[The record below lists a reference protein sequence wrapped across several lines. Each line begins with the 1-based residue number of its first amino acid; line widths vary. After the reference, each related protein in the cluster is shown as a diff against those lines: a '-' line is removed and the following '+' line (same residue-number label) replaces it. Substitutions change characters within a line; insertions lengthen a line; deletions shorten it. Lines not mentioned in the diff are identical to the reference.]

1 MLGIL
6 IRKQMTELYRSF
18 FYDQKKNKA
27 RSKAAS
33 ILFIILYILLMAVV
47 LGGMFTLMSLALC
60 PPLLEAGL
68 GWLYFTI
75 VTAIAFA
82 LGIFGSVFSTY
93 SALYLAKDN
102 DLLLSLPIPVRY
114 ILAARLMGVY
124 LIGLS
129 FSAIVIIPAVIVY
142 NILAGVTVTSV
153 FGGIMLL
160 VSVSL
165 FVLVLSCLLGWVVA
179 KVSVKLKN
187 KSFVTVLIS
196 LVFFGLYYF
205 VYFKASEVLQRI
217 IENAAT
223 IGDKIK
229 GAAYPLYVIGRS
241 GEGDPLSVVLFFA
254 VTAVVLALVLLI
266 IARGFIKIATTN
278 TGSAK
283 VRYKEKTAKK
293 NSIFGAI
300 LGKEFSRFTSS
311 PNYMLNCGFGII
323 FLLAATVFI
332 FIKGDAIAQSLTLV
346 SDQVD
351 VLRILPVLFCALV
364 CALSSMNYSAV
375 PSVSLEGKNIWIIQ
389 SLPADPWLALK
400 AKFSVQAILTAVP
413 AAICTIAFIIKTKT
427 DILSA
432 IVSVLFI
439 AVYIVFYSLFC
450 LYLGIKKPNLTWT
463 SEIYPIK
470 QSGGIFIALLVG
482 CILPLILGIGYLFV
496 FAFVGAPVYLLVWLV
511 PIATLSVAL
520 YRYLQTKGT
529 QIFASL

>member
-142 NILAGVTVTSV
+142 NILAGVTVASV

-241 GEGDPLSVVLFFA
+241 GEGDPLSVVLFSRSQR
-254 VTAVVLALVLLI
+254 L
-266 IARGFIKIATTN
+266 
-278 TGSAK
+278 
-283 VRYKEKTAKK
+283 
-293 NSIFGAI
+293 
-300 LGKEFSRFTSS
+300 FSRS
-311 PNYMLNCGFGII
+311 YC
-323 FLLAATVFI
+323 
-332 FIKGDAIAQSLTLV
+332 
-346 SDQVD
+346 
-351 VLRILPVLFCALV
+351 
-364 CALSSMNYSAV
+364 
-375 PSVSLEGKNIWIIQ
+375 
-389 SLPADPWLALK
+389 
-400 AKFSVQAILTAVP
+400 
-413 AAICTIAFIIKTKT
+413 
-427 DILSA
+427 
-432 IVSVLFI
+432 
-439 AVYIVFYSLFC
+439 
-450 LYLGIKKPNLTWT
+450 
-463 SEIYPIK
+463 
-470 QSGGIFIALLVG
+470 
-482 CILPLILGIGYLFV
+482 
-496 FAFVGAPVYLLVWLV
+496 
-511 PIATLSVAL
+511 
-520 YRYLQTKGT
+520 
-529 QIFASL
+529 

>member
-142 NILAGVTVTSV
+142 NILAGVTVASV

-196 LVFFGLYYF
+196 LVFF
-205 VYFKASEVLQRI
+205 
-217 IENAAT
+217 
-223 IGDKIK
+223 
-229 GAAYPLYVIGRS
+229 
-241 GEGDPLSVVLFFA
+241 
-254 VTAVVLALVLLI
+254 
-266 IARGFIKIATTN
+266 
-278 TGSAK
+278 
-283 VRYKEKTAKK
+283 
-293 NSIFGAI
+293 
-300 LGKEFSRFTSS
+300 
-311 PNYMLNCGFGII
+311 
-323 FLLAATVFI
+323 
-332 FIKGDAIAQSLTLV
+332 
-346 SDQVD
+346 
-351 VLRILPVLFCALV
+351 
-364 CALSSMNYSAV
+364 
-375 PSVSLEGKNIWIIQ
+375 
-389 SLPADPWLALK
+389 
-400 AKFSVQAILTAVP
+400 
-413 AAICTIAFIIKTKT
+413 
-427 DILSA
+427 
-432 IVSVLFI
+432 
-439 AVYIVFYSLFC
+439 
-450 LYLGIKKPNLTWT
+450 
-463 SEIYPIK
+463 
-470 QSGGIFIALLVG
+470 
-482 CILPLILGIGYLFV
+482 
-496 FAFVGAPVYLLVWLV
+496 
-511 PIATLSVAL
+511 
-520 YRYLQTKGT
+520 
-529 QIFASL
+529 